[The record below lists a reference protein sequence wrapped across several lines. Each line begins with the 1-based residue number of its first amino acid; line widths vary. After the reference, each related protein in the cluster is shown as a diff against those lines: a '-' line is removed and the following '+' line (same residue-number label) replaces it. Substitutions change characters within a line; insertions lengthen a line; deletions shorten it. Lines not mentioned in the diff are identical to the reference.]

1 MFKQNEKSIAQI
13 AEYIPRACRGMQLQ
27 EAKARLEK
35 KIALYINDGCDAS
48 VLNAAFAPALNSHTF
63 FVHRSAD
70 PQRRQPVSKI
80 DYQALRE
87 AAQNYQSML
96 AWYQEKPDSPNAEQD
111 CDAALAAFKRE
122 IRHREVDII
131 ADLLDELEEVKQ
143 RIDEQESRTVKLPEP
158 FKLAKSSSGLTYYY
172 ADEVN
177 AALTAAG
184 IRIEGE

>member
-1 MFKQNEKSIAQI
+1 MS
-13 AEYIPRACRGMQLQ
+13 G
-27 EAKARLEK
+27 
-35 KIALYINDGCDAS
+35 IN
-48 VLNAAFAPALNSHTF
+48 
-63 FVHRSAD
+63 
-70 PQRRQPVSKI
+70 
-80 DYQALRE
+80 YQALRE

-111 CDAALAAFKRE
+111 CDAALAAFKCE

-131 ADLLDELEEVKQ
+131 ADLLDELEEAKQ
-143 RIDEQESRTVKLPEP
+143 RIDEQESRIVKLPEP

-177 AALTAAG
+177 ATLTAAG